1 MRLTSIFKPVKAG
14 AGLLGLAAAAVASAG
29 AADAADL
36 SSPRMGGPPQ
46 DYASMPV
53 PNGYGGFDPLFD
65 PRCRIVPQ
73 PQASLYGETARFLPT
88 AVCQS
93 RGLYADSVLFP

>member
-1 MRLTSIFKPVKAG
+1 MRSISIFKPVKAG
-14 AGLLGLAAAAVASAG
+14 AGLLGLAAAAMASAG
-29 AADAADL
+29 AAEAADL
-36 SSPRMGGPPQ
+36 SSPPMGGPPQ
-46 DYASMPV
+46 DYAFMPA
-53 PNGYGGFDPLFD
+53 PNGYGGFNPLFD